1 MDKAEARMEIDKAE
15 AMIRQ
20 ARAGTL
26 DINPMG
32 LPEWEQQMR
41 NRIAACINALEK
53 HGSTYVMPKD
63 LLPER

>member
-1 MDKAEARMEIDKAE
+1 MDKVEARMEIDKAE

-26 DINPMG
+26 DIKPIS

-41 NRIAACINALEK
+41 NRIAAATRALEK
-53 HGSTYVMPKD
+53 LGATYVMPDD
-63 LLPER
+63 LLP